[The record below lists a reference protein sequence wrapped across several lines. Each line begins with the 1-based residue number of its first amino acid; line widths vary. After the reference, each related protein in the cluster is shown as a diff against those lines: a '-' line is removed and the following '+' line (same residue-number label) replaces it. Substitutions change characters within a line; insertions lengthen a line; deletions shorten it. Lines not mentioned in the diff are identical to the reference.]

1 MPQLAP
7 KPFRAWRDIGDVPG
21 PVEVAV
27 SHNGKTL
34 AAGCGDGTVRFWAM
48 PAGTPGAVPRGHTK
62 PVVAL
67 VFTPDDR
74 TIITASAD
82 ATMRTWDA
90 VAGKPQT
97 TIACTAQPSS
107 LVCSTDGKTLAAV
120 VGKSTDIPLWDVA
133 TGKPSGA
140 LKGNPAPVSCLAV
153 SPDGRTLAS
162 GNDAGDIKVWDF
174 GRRVETRTITWVAGV
189 PVPALAFMPDNRTLA
204 LAGGGP
210 KFWDTTSGAEIR
222 TLSVRDG
229 ARGLVFAPDGKLA
242 VVVSGPGL
250 WVWDCRTWQNIMM
263 PVQTDLAG
271 WTRAVFTPDSKL
283 CVAASDNGKVGAWQ
297 VVAPPG

>member
-1 MPQLAP
+1 
-7 KPFRAWRDIGDVPG
+7 
-21 PVEVAV
+21 
-27 SHNGKTL
+27 
-34 AAGCGDGTVRFWAM
+34 M
-48 PAGTPGAVPRGHTK
+48 PAGTPGAVLRGHTK
-62 PVVAL
+62 AVVAL

-82 ATMRTWDA
+82 ATIRTWDA
-90 VAGKPQT
+90 VAGKPKT

-107 LVCSTDGKTLAAV
+107 LVCSSDGKTLAAV

-162 GNDAGDIKVWDF
+162 GNYAGDIKVWDF
-174 GRRVETRTITWVAGV
+174 GRRVETRTITWLAGV
-189 PVPALAFMPDNRTLA
+189 HVPALAFLPDNRTLA

-210 KFWDTTSGAEIR
+210 KFWDTSSGAEIR
-222 TLSVRDG
+222 TLSVRDS
-229 ARGLVFAPDGKLA
+229 ARGLAFAPDGKLA
-242 VVVSGPGL
+242 VVVGGPGL
-250 WVWDCRTWQNIMM
+250 WVWDCRTWQNIMT

-283 CVAASDNGKVGAWQ
+283 CVAASDNGMVGAWQ